1 MGMLWTYLTLPGTTW
16 ITGPGE
22 PDMTPPPVLFVSLKD
37 MPRTAFLPLPT
48 APAPIGGVE
57 TIGGA

>member
-1 MGMLWTYLTLPGTTW
+1 MGTLWTGLTVPGTTW
-16 ITGPGE
+16 TMGQAAPAQ
-22 PDMTPPPVLFVSLKD
+22 TPAPVAFVSLAD
-37 MPRTAFLPLPT
+37 LPPAAFLPLPS